1 MPEPYPCPKRQPHK
15 RLRRRN
21 LVALHQSI
29 LLPLAQTYALAYA
42 SHMGLIRKIISGTA
56 ASLTGGASLG
66 IVQFRSDTERGTHQ
80 LKKLRRDLAN
90 SSNPTMPFVIGDSA
104 SPSLSDSWTE
114 APIVDSLL
122 SQGGTDALTASSSS
136 GANVPAN
143 LSPGWKPHPIEAGRE
158 QFWNGR
164 QWTSKVR

>member
-1 MPEPYPCPKRQPHK
+1 M
-15 RLRRRN
+15 
-21 LVALHQSI
+21 
-29 LLPLAQTYALAYA
+29 PLARKSGTVYAPY
-42 SHMGLIRKIISGTA
+42 MGLIRKIISGTA

-90 SSNPTMPFVIGDSA
+90 SSNPTMPCVIGDSA

-114 APIVDSLL
+114 APVVDSLL
-122 SQGGTDALTASSSS
+122 SQGGTDALTASSST

-143 LSPGWKPHPIEAGRE
+143 LSPGWKPHPIESGRE